1 MKLENVSQYARA
13 LSDSELHEL
22 LTSAAICRLA
32 TVRADGRP
40 HIAPMWFLY
49 RDGAYYFMQRK
60 GAAKQKI
67 KNLQANP
74 NVALSIDTCSSPYR
88 AVLVEGTAEMTEER
102 ASEIA
107 LAIVVKY
114 LGEQAGRDYHAR
126 LLADSPPWLIKV
138 TPRTVMHFQT

>member
-13 LSDSELHEL
+13 LSDAELREL
-22 LTSAAICRLA
+22 LESAAICRIA

-49 RDGAYYFMQRK
+49 RDGAFYFMQRK

-67 KNLQANP
+67 KNLQDNP
-74 NVALSIDTCSSPYR
+74 NVALSVDTCASPYR
-88 AVLVEGTAEMTEER
+88 VVLVEGTAEMTEVQ

-107 LAIVVKY
+107 LAIAVKY
-114 LGEQAGRDYHAR
+114 LGEQAGRDYHAK
-126 LLADSPPWLIKV
+126 LIADSPPWLIKV
-138 TPRTVMHFQT
+138 TPSNVMHFQT